1 LIRIKAPHRGF
12 RHSPAM
18 PQNPLILK
26 LALALVVKLAIVG
39 AALYWLWPVPQA
51 PQPPQRV
58 GAVII
63 TLPHSG

>member
-1 LIRIKAPHRGF
+1 MLR
-12 RHSPAM
+12 
-18 PQNPLILK
+18 NPLILK

-58 GAVII
+58 GAVV